1 MCHNPP
7 LVCDKLLG
15 APAFVKL
22 VYCWYTGDTSK
33 PSQYK
38 DVLPDIGISVIKI
51 IVVSWSSCLYNGNH
65 DTWNDLFLYWN
76 RAQSSTEPLILALS
90 YFDVLCVIFRWR
102 RRSHYVYGSPWP
114 SQPHVMSAAVPQPT
128 HVQKGKHG
136 MIFLT
141 LNVRGLSHLGLTR
154 TVSWLLMPWLF
165 ASAEN
170 QHPRYWLCGIVR
182 PLSYYSCLVIL
193 EEWHKM

>member
-1 MCHNPP
+1 MTLWNHWGYIWCVIIPQCWYMEHGLKYITFYFQKHIAPLTMCYNPL
-7 LVCDKLLG
+7 LVCNKLLG

-33 PSQYK
+33 PPQYK
-38 DVLPDIGISVIKI
+38 DVLPDIGISIIKI
-51 IVVSWSSCLYNGNH
+51 IVSWSSCLYNGNPY
-65 DTWNDLFLYWN
+65 TWNDSLYWN

-90 YFDVLCVIFRWR
+90 YPDVLCVIFRWR

-114 SQPHVMSAAVPQPT
+114 SQPNVVFASVPQPT

-141 LNVRGLSHLGLTR
+141 LNMRVPSYHWWTTSLLT
-154 TVSWLLMPWLF
+154 
-165 ASAEN
+165 
-170 QHPRYWLCGIVR
+170 
-182 PLSYYSCLVIL
+182 
-193 EEWHKM
+193 K